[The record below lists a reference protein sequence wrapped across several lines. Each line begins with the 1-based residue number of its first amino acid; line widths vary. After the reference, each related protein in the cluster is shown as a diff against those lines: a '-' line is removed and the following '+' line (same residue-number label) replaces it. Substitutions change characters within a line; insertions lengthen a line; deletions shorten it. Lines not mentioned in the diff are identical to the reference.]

1 MLKRSIQVLGSGL
14 DYVGVRPVVTLHNGR
29 PHYLWPDGKLLP
41 VVAGGA
47 VNDVIES
54 DASDDPLIPTP
65 VAAEVIKELPKSSVV
80 MQLARKRPMSTKSLR
95 QPVLSVL
102 PEAYFVDGDQGLKQ
116 TTKQD
121 WENLVLIA
129 EEIAVIVVIP
139 DNYLDDAQVPIW
151 DEVRPEIVSAFGR
164 KIDLATLFGIDK
176 PSTWGSAVVP
186 HAEAAGNVV
195 TEGDFD
201 DIALDVS
208 NLARIMAEKGA
219 SANAFAAAPGFNWR
233 LVGLRSNDGVPIYS
247 APTEAAPGRLYGRTV
262 SEVDNGGWD
271 PTQASLIAGN
281 WQKAIVGT
289 RTDMRFRLFT
299 EGVISDS
306 DGKVIVNLMQQD
318 SVALR
323 AVMRLG
329 WQLANPVNPLA
340 TVAEERSYFGIL
352 EPLGA
357 S

>member
-14 DYVGVRPVVTLHNGR
+14 DYVGVRPVVTLHNDR
-29 PHYLWPDGKLLP
+29 PHYLWPDGKMLP
-41 VVAGGA
+41 VIAGGA
-47 VNDVIES
+47 VNDIIES

-65 VAAEVIKELPKSSVV
+65 VAAEVIKELPKSSAV

-102 PEAYFVDGDQGLKQ
+102 PEAYFVDGDTGLKQ
-116 TTKQD
+116 TTSQD
-121 WENLVLIA
+121 WKNLVLIA

-139 DNYLDDAQVPIW
+139 DNYLDDSQVPIW

-176 PSTWGSAVVP
+176 PATWGPAIAP

-195 TEGDFD
+195 TEGDYD
-201 DIALDVS
+201 DLALDVS

-219 SANAFAAAPGFNWR
+219 SANGFSVAPGFNWR
-233 LVGLRSNDGVPIYS
+233 LVGLRSADGVPIYS
-247 APTEAAPGRLYGRTV
+247 SPTDAAPGRLYGQRLA
-262 SEVDNGGWD
+262 EIDNGGWD
-271 PTQASLIAGN
+271 PTRASLIAGN
-281 WQKAIVGT
+281 WSKAIVGT

-340 TVAEERSYFGIL
+340 TEESERSYFGVL

>member
-1 MLKRSIQVLGSGL
+1 MLKRTIQVLGAGL
-14 DYVGVRPVVTLHNGR
+14 DYVGVRPAVTLHNGR
-29 PHYLWPDGKLLP
+29 PHYLWPDGKMLP

-80 MQLARKRPMSTKSLR
+80 MAMARKRPMSTKSLR
-95 QPVLSVL
+95 QPVLSIL

-116 TTKQD
+116 TTAQD
-121 WENLVLIA
+121 WGNLTLVA

-139 DNYLDDAQVPIW
+139 DNYLDDAQIPIW
-151 DEVRPEIVSAFGR
+151 DEVRPEIVAAFGR

-176 PSTWGSAVVP
+176 PVTWGEAIVP

-195 TEGDFD
+195 TEGDYD
-201 DIALDVS
+201 DLAADVA
-208 NLARIMAEKGA
+208 NLARIMAQKGA
-219 SANAFAAAPGFNWR
+219 STNGFATEPGFNWR
-233 LVGLRSNDGVPIYS
+233 LVGLRSADGVPIYS
-247 APTEAAPGRLYGRTV
+247 PLTDSAPARLYGRQV
-262 SEVDNGGWD
+262 QEIDNGGWD
-271 PTQASLIAGN
+271 PTQATLVAGN
-281 WQKAIVGT
+281 WSKAIVGT

-340 TVAEERSYFGIL
+340 PVAEERSYFGVL
-352 EPLGA
+352 EPVGA

>member
-1 MLKRSIQVLGSGL
+1 
-14 DYVGVRPVVTLHNGR
+14 
-29 PHYLWPDGKLLP
+29 
-41 VVAGGA
+41 
-47 VNDVIES
+47 
-54 DASDDPLIPTP
+54 
-65 VAAEVIKELPKSSVV
+65 
-80 MQLARKRPMSTKSLR
+80 
-95 QPVLSVL
+95 VL

-121 WENLVLIA
+121 WSNLTLVA

-176 PSTWGSAVVP
+176 PTTWGPAVVP

-195 TEGDFD
+195 TEGDGVDLAD
-201 DIALDVS
+201 DVGALGE
-208 NLARIMAEKGA
+208 LMAEKGA
-219 SANAFAAAPGFNWR
+219 NPNAFAVRPGFGWR
-233 LVGLRSNDGVPIYS
+233 LRRLRDNDGNPIYS
-247 APTEAAPGRLYGRTV
+247 PPSAAGPGTLYGYAAP
-262 SEVDNGGWD
+262 EVDNGGWD
-271 PTQASLIAGN
+271 PTQATLIAGD
-281 WQKAIVGT
+281 WRKAIIGT

-340 TVAEERSYFGIL
+340 PEADERSYFGIL